1 MSLLSSKNR
10 RKVTYR
16 TNEEIELAFL
26 HLIEQFRQIDDKY
39 GLIVSEHIND
49 LYVHKRDNMLD
60 YYSVITSLK
69 KHH

>member
-39 GLIVSEHIND
+39 GLMVSEHIND

-60 YYSVITSLK
+60 YYSVLTHLK

>member
-60 YYSVITSLK
+60 YYSVLTHLK

>member
-10 RKVTYR
+10 RKVTFR

>member
-39 GLIVSEHIND
+39 GLMVSEHIND

>member
-60 YYSVITSLK
+60 YYSVITHLK